1 VSKTPPP
8 LLGFN
13 NNVRHRGRVFHI
25 QTEDSGIKRPHI
37 HTHLFGD
44 GGRILKSVRLDYAE
58 HLARDDLPAVVRK
71 LMKEQHKGLFISLR
85 AGELD
90 DLIEKALGPLA
101 PREASPPPPSSPI
114 AASSPFAAPSPEAVA
129 EQAGVLETPQRIEI
143 QNPPAEAPRRVSSTT
158 IPTAPR
164 TPVVHMLPS
173 PIPATYT
180 APARTAESRVRPA
193 SVPPRPASVPPP
205 SDPRIPTPP
214 PPSHS
219 IDSAVEAMAA
229 KAAGQPLP
237 SAETTPPGGT
247 RLQKRRPQSDSS
259 PGRYSISRPANIFE
273 EAPPSESRS
282 IFGDPLIGEKSL
294 DEVILSYLAEDL
306 ENPQSK

>member
-37 HTHLFGD
+37 VTHLFGD
-44 GGRILKSVRLDYAE
+44 GGRILKSVRTDYAE
-58 HLARDDLPAVVRK
+58 HLERDDLAPVVRK
-71 LMKEQHKGLFISLR
+71 MMKEQHKALFIALR

-90 DLIEKALGPLA
+90 AQIEAALGPLA
-101 PREASPPPPSSPI
+101 PKDAHAPPVSSPI
-114 AASSPFAAPSPEAVA
+114 AAPSPEDVA
-129 EQAGVLETPQRIEI
+129 ASAEVLHTPLPRQVEQVEPTPVVGGDGR
-143 QNPPAEAPRRVSSTT
+143 PPSSST
-158 IPTAPR
+158 IPSAPR
-164 TPVVHMLPS
+164 TPVVHVLPS
-173 PIPATYT
+173 PAGPAFSQGR
-180 APARTAESRVRPA
+180 AQRPPSVPPRPG

-219 IDSAVEAMAA
+219 IDEAVEAMAA
-229 KAAGQPLP
+229 KVAGQPIRTSDPPAGDRLP
-237 SAETTPPGGT
+237 
-247 RLQKRRPQSDSS
+247 KRRARQDSS

-273 EAPPSESRS
+273 EAPPSETRS

-306 ENPQSK
+306 ENPQTK

>member
-1 VSKTPPP
+1 MSKTPPP

-37 HTHLFGD
+37 VTHLFGD
-44 GGRILKSVRLDYAE
+44 GGRILKSVRTDYSE
-58 HLARDDLPAVVRK
+58 HLERDDLAAVVRK
-71 LMKEQHKGLFISLR
+71 LMKEQHKGLFIALR

-90 DLIEKALGPLA
+90 VQIEAALGPLA
-101 PREASPPPPSSPI
+101 PKEAAAPPVSSPI
-114 AASSPFAAPSPEAVA
+114 AAASPEDVA
-129 EQAGVLETPQRIEI
+129 ASAGVLHTPI
-143 QNPPAEAPRRVSSTT
+143 PRRVEVEPTPVAQAEEPRRHSSST
-158 IPTAPR
+158 IPSAPR
-164 TPVVHMLPS
+164 TPVVHVLPS
-173 PIPATYT
+173 PASPVFLAGR
-180 APARTAESRVRPA
+180 PPRPPSVPPRPA
-193 SVPPRPASVPPP
+193 SVPPARPASVPPP

-219 IDSAVEAMAA
+219 IDEAVEAMAA

-237 SAETTPPGGT
+237 
-247 RLQKRRPQSDSS
+247 RRRSGDSS

-273 EAPPSESRS
+273 EAPPSETRS

-306 ENPQSK
+306 ENPQPK